1 MKVVGFGDFLIHF
14 SPIMGERFAQS
25 KLVEMSFTG
34 AEANVCCAL
43 GNWGESTEF
52 VTKLPDNILA
62 KSGVSFLK
70 SLSVNTEHIPYGDG
84 RMGTYYLEK
93 GHGIRPS
100 VVVYDRAHSVFCESC
115 FHDYPWEDILKDAS
129 CLYVS
134 GITPALSDTLFD
146 CVLHAVK
153 AAREKNILVFFDVN
167 YRAKLLSI
175 EKAAHIFHALSPYI
189 THLIGNEEHLK
200 GILGIQTTFGED
212 RVKERLE
219 EVTKAVSERTKI
231 PHIAVTVRRTLS
243 ADHTAFCASYFDGK
257 ALEISPKY
265 DLYPLDRVGSGDAFS
280 AGLIYSHI
288 KGYGAK
294 ESVSFA
300 AASCAMKHEIANDI
314 NFASTEEI
322 RSVMESKGYMPY
334 RQCSRHW
341 WCGSCS
347 SGRRM
352 LTDLRQCAG

>member
-43 GNWGESTEF
+43 GNWGETTEF

-62 KSGVSFLK
+62 KSGVAFLK
-70 SLSVNTEHIPYGDG
+70 STSVHTEHIAYGDG

-100 VVVYDRAHSVFCESC
+100 VVVYDRANTVFCGSA
-115 FHDYPWEDILKDAS
+115 FNDYNWDAIFKDAY
-129 CLYVS
+129 CLYIS
-134 GITPALSDTLFD
+134 GITPALSEALFE
-146 CVLHAVK
+146 CVLNAAKV
-153 AAREKNILVFFDVN
+153 AREKNILVYYDVN

-175 EKAAHIFHALSPYI
+175 EKAAEIFYALAPYI

-200 GILGIQTTFGED
+200 GILGIQTNHGENQT
-212 RVKERLE
+212 KERLE
-219 EVTKAVSERTKI
+219 EITKAVSESTKI
-231 PHIAVTVRRTLS
+231 PHIAVTVRRTFS
-243 ADHTAFCASYFDGK
+243 ADHTAFYASYFDGST
-257 ALEISPKY
+257 LEISPKY

-288 KGYGAK
+288 NGYGAE
-294 ESVSFA
+294 ESVNFA
-300 AASCAMKHEIANDI
+300 AASCAIKHEIANDI

-322 RSVMESKGYMPY
+322 RSVMESKRVDVM
-334 RQCSRHW
+334 R
-341 WCGSCS
+341 
-347 SGRRM
+347 
-352 LTDLRQCAG
+352 